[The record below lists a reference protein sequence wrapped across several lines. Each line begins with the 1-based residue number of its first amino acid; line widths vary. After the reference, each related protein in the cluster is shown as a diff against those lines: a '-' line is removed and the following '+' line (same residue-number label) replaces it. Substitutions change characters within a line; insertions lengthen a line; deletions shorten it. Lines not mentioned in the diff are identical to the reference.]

1 MPELNKFKK
10 QYLVLVSRLTDQVF
24 QLIKAG
30 QTKDQILN
38 IISQR
43 DFKKVI
49 FADKE
54 FKSSY
59 NELNTLYAKALRNM
73 DKFADIS
80 PDTLLALTKVNQS
93 TFFDKMAIDIATSL
107 KGNLTSG
114 ILGGLSKSD
123 IISGIEADLR
133 PDQIDTLVTTALSN
147 YTASINSLMA
157 DQLPSNASY
166 VYSGPVDKK
175 TRPVCLQFMSSG
187 KMTREQIESVA
198 RNAFNARG
206 GFNCRHQWRLYT
218 KEVQM
223 FDPKGAKKE
232 AKDRG
237 ISING

>member
-73 DKFADIS
+73 DKFADIY

-166 VYSGPVDKK
+166 VYSGPVDKR

-198 RNAFNARG
+198 PNAFIARG

>member
-1 MPELNKFKK
+1 MPELDKFKK

-54 FKSSY
+54 FKNSY
-59 NELNTLYAKALRNM
+59 NNLNTLYAKALKNM

-80 PDTLLALTKVNQS
+80 PSTLLALTKVNQS

-107 KGNLTSG
+107 KGNITSG
-114 ILGGLSKSD
+114 ILGGLNKND
-123 IISGIEADLR
+123 IIRGIEADLR

-157 DQLPSNASY
+157 DELPANASY

-175 TRPVCLQFMSSG
+175 TRPLCLQFMSSG
-187 KMTREQIESVA
+187 KMTRDQIESINP
-198 RNAFNARG
+198 NAFIERG

-223 FDPKGAKKE
+223 FNPKGAKKE
-232 AKDRG
+232 AQNRG